1 MHCMNSLRHVQGD
14 KHKLTKLYLQSTTE
28 VGSQVCKFSVM
39 WSVLVIMVTV
49 FDTFKHLGAVTITQR
64 RAVRDSYV
72 APFCCSLPAVTRVP
86 RTGRWY
92 EPWQSKSHVDRDLG
106 WVGYELLALH
116 QERPRIGCC
125 CQSLPQDPFEYLKS
139 VVQWTVLN
147 FHV

>member
-1 MHCMNSLRHVQGD
+1 MLPHSVAACLQWRGSL
-14 KHKLTKLYLQSTTE
+14 
-28 VGSQVCKFSVM
+28 
-39 WSVLVIMVTV
+39 
-49 FDTFKHLGAVTITQR
+49 
-64 RAVRDSYV
+64 
-72 APFCCSLPAVTRVP
+72 

-147 FHV
+147 FHVWFESQWLEYMQSWLFSVCVSSVEMQYHVRFSFVIFVLQSVDGKPFCFVISVE